1 MRQVRER
8 LYELGPGHFVTNPRS
23 ERASFFDYNGYA
35 LFRGRLYLNT
45 PPYREAIQVLKG
57 VFQDGDFQVVFQDR
71 PLLDRENR
79 RLSQRR
85 QFLTKILQNDR
96 RRELFGTRIE
106 DFLHDIEQ
114 TVDRCVRGMLP
125 PNHYLLFTETLLF
138 SRDNSDIIQDPH
150 MDLDDTYAGKALLV
164 FVALEPG
171 TSIIIYPRSHRIT
184 KDHKIPF
191 LPQRILLNVG
201 EIFVFHPE
209 LYHCGDRYQH
219 SNLRVHYYVFAQP
232 SLIWDNLTFPPR
244 DRDLRLLRCA
254 AERME
259 RNEGRQEGRRRVR
272 REVEERVIGQRE
284 RAAHARRAPRG
295 T

>member
-1 MRQVRER
+1 MRQIRER
-8 LYELGPGHFVTNPRS
+8 LYELGPGYFITNPRS
-23 ERASFFDYNGYA
+23 ERPSFFQYNGYA
-35 LFRGRLYLNT
+35 LFRGRLHLNT

-57 VFQDGDFQVVFQDR
+57 VFQDGDFLVVFQDR

-85 QFLTKILQNDR
+85 QFLTKILQDDR

-106 DFLHDIEQ
+106 DFLHYIEE

-125 PNHYLLFTETLLF
+125 PNHFLLFTETLLF

-150 MDLDDTYAGKALLV
+150 MDLDDSYSGKALLV

-191 LPQRILLNVG
+191 IPHRILLNVG

-209 LYHCGDRYQH
+209 LYHCGDCYER
-219 SNLRVHYYVFAQP
+219 SNLRIHYYVFAQP

-244 DRDLRLLRCA
+244 DGDLRLLHCA

-259 RNEGRQEGRRRVR
+259 HNERALEGRERVR
-272 REVEERVIGQRE
+272 KQDEERVAGQQE
-284 RAAHARRAPRG
+284 RAANARRARLSR
-295 T
+295 